1 MALKELELP
10 KKNKLLNEAR
20 GILEES
26 KMMPFYTSSK
36 IEALIKRI
44 QDFHNKIKDKPE
56 VISELEKIY
65 PITDKNNKYNGTYF
79 KILIEWCGMYNAID
93 KIKNSY
99 KQQDISA
106 LKGTLDSIIAE
117 MEKDYNNAIEN
128 SEGKRKKNMQIGLR
142 NAEKFYQ
149 HGKIMTELVELS
161 FKNTTIKDVLNRNP
175 DVFWRSIE
183 EKDNKRPVEAMNKA
197 ISELKAELDDIKE
210 KQDKQTNAKE
220 IEEIETAIKRL
231 KEGIE
236 IMK

>member
-1 MALKELELP
+1 
-10 KKNKLLNEAR
+10 
-20 GILEES
+20 
-26 KMMPFYTSSK
+26 
-36 IEALIKRI
+36 
-44 QDFHNKIKDKPE
+44 
-56 VISELEKIY
+56 
-65 PITDKNNKYNGTYF
+65 
-79 KILIEWCGMYNAID
+79 MYNAID

-117 MEKDYNNAIEN
+117 MKKDYNDAIEN

-149 HGKIMTELVELS
+149 HGKIMAELVELS

-197 ISELKAELDDIKE
+197 ISELKAELDDIKG
-210 KQDKQTNAKE
+210 KQGKQTNAKE

-231 KEGIE
+231 KESIE